1 LIKEVEARAT
11 LAEREAQERVL
22 KMKVK
27 STTSLAFVHGEAD
40 ELTRKVAVM
49 EGELEDAHQSQDT
62 TEVNFQGLF
71 DKVADVNFQQLTL
84 LQTTGVRVVPG

>member
-27 STTSLAFVHGEAD
+27 SATSLAFVHGEAN
-40 ELTRKVAVM
+40 ELTRKVTVM
-49 EGELEDAHQSQDT
+49 EGELEDARQS
-62 TEVNFQGLF
+62 QGLF

-84 LQTTGVRVVPG
+84 LQTTEVRVVPG

>member
-27 STTSLAFVHGEAD
+27 SATSLAFVHGEAN
-40 ELTRKVAVM
+40 ELTRKVTVM
-49 EGELEDAHQSQDT
+49 EGELEDARQS
-62 TEVNFQGLF
+62 QGLF

>member
-1 LIKEVEARAT
+1 
-11 LAEREAQERVL
+11 
-22 KMKVK
+22 
-27 STTSLAFVHGEAD
+27 
-40 ELTRKVAVM
+40 M
-49 EGELEDAHQSQDT
+49 EGELEDARQSRDT